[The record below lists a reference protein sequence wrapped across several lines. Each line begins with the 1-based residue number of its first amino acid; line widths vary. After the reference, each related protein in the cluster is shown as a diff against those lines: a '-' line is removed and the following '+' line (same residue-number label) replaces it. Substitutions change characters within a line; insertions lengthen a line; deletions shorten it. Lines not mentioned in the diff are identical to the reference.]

1 MDASP
6 EQASDYRLAALR
18 SFNILDTPREQDF
31 DEIVALAARLC
42 DVPVALV
49 SLVDADRQWFKAEV
63 GLACSETP
71 IEQSI
76 CAHVIRE
83 NSFVEI
89 PDTHAD
95 ERTRDNPL
103 CQGEDGLRFYA
114 GALLRTA
121 AGVPLGTLCVLDRRP
136 RTLEPHQREALEV
149 LARQVMTQID
159 LRQAIATEQV
169 IRNEIDHRI
178 KNSLSTVAAFVRL
191 ERRTAADKAALQL
204 LDRVAQQIDTVS
216 LLHRHLSDGGRQRLD
231 LATYLGE
238 VVALIDQSQPPAIH
252 VSGEFA
258 PFDVE
263 AREAANLGTVV
274 NELAANAVKHSVGEA
289 GGEIRFRGE
298 ALTGGRYRLTSEA
311 TGARTGDETETEAAP
326 GSRTGLGLRLIAH
339 SVQQLGGTMTRG
351 TENGRYRTEIVVT
364 PSPA

>member
-1 MDASP
+1 MDTPFEPLS
-6 EQASDYRLAALR
+6 EVRLAALR
-18 SFNILDTPREQDF
+18 SYDILDTPREQDF
-31 DEIVALAARLC
+31 DDLASLAARLC

-63 GLACSETP
+63 GLGCSETP
-71 IEQSI
+71 MQSSI

-83 NSFVEI
+83 NAFVEI
-89 PDTHAD
+89 PDTLAD

-121 AGVPLGTLCVLDRRP
+121 AGIPLGTLCVLDRKP

-149 LARQVMTQID
+149 LARQVMTQLD
-159 LRQAIATEQV
+159 LRQAIAAEQA

-191 ERRTAADKAALQL
+191 ERRTAADQAALQL

-216 LLHRHLSDGGRQRLD
+216 LLHRHLSDGGRQRID

-238 VVALIDQSQPPAIH
+238 VVALIDQSQPPAIR
-252 VSGEFA
+252 VSGEFG

-274 NELAANAVKHSVGEA
+274 NELAANAVKHSVGE
-289 GGEIRFRGE
+289 EI
-298 ALTGGRYRLTSEA
+298 GR
-311 TGARTGDETETEAAP
+311 
-326 GSRTGLGLRLIAH
+326 AH
-339 SVQQLGGTMTRG
+339 V
-351 TENGRYRTEIVVT
+351 
-364 PSPA
+364 